1 MEILI
6 FNWNILIFH
15 GDFPL
20 PDSDSQI
27 LSFGSV
33 KDQPTVLGQVDNQ
46 NKSETKFDILGMFFF
61 CGETVRHESDTHYV
75 RSQKKNLAWTN

>member
-46 NKSETKFDILGMFFF
+46 NKSETKFDILGMFFSVVKPSATSRTRIML
-61 CGETVRHESDTHYV
+61 GHRRKT
-75 RSQKKNLAWTN
+75 